1 MVGGLAGQL
10 LVALFAPAAAVLIGG
25 VAFRGGSARAAFI
38 AALVYLSTPW
48 IYRLAAIAY
57 VEGPLCFYHAALI
70 WTAFGARDQAGS
82 LLHRHWGLLG
92 LLAGCAMGCKYT
104 GLVSAVIPFGL
115 LAMLVAW
122 RKRSWTVVAW
132 YVVGWAIVMVPWLAK
147 NVVDTR
153 NPVYPLAGGIF
164 PGPEWDQAREAKWQA
179 VHGPRP
185 IELGESWRSLGDLV
199 QGRKLQPDSFRVV
212 REFWGSLVDVAG
224 RSDWQSPLYLAL
236 APLAFF
242 RRSSRRLAVWLWWFA
257 AYLFL
262 SWWLATHRL
271 DRFWLPI
278 LPVLA
283 ILAGLGADW
292 IRTRSWSVVLW
303 VVMAIGLFSNMT
315 YITTAL
321 AGLNE
326 WTGDLVF
333 LRRDIPKRWNAAMA
347 RMDAEL
353 PSGARPLLVGQ
364 AAVFHL
370 DHKVRYNTVFNLET
384 IELLAKGKT
393 PGELRRALSEQRITH
408 IYVDWREIARHREP
422 GKYGFT
428 DFVVRDR
435 FAGWVAA
442 GVLSPPLA
450 MGEEQELYAVRE
462 VSPSGPGN

>member
-1 MVGGLAGQL
+1 M
-10 LVALFAPAAAVLIGG
+10 
-25 VAFRGGSARAAFI
+25 
-38 AALVYLSTPW
+38 YLSTPW

-57 VEGPLCFYHAALI
+57 VEGPLCFYHAAL
-70 WTAFGARDQAGS
+70 DLDCVSGS
-82 LLHRHWGLLG
+82 GIRLALYYVGIWGLLG

-115 LAMLVAW
+115 LSMLVAW
-122 RKRSWTVVAW
+122 RKRSISVVAW

-153 NPVYPLAGGIF
+153 NPVYPLAGRVF
-164 PGPEWDQAREAKWQA
+164 PGPEWDQGREAKWQA

-199 QGRKLQPDSFRVV
+199 HGRKLRPDSFRVV
-212 REFWGSLVDVAG
+212 REFWESLVDVAG

-242 RRSSRRLAVWLWWFA
+242 RRGSRRLAVWLWWFA

-303 VVMAIGLFSNMT
+303 VVMAIGLFANLT
-315 YITTAL
+315 YVTTAL

-353 PSGARPLLVGQ
+353 PSGAQ
-364 AAVFHL
+364 AALGGAGGRVSSGPQGSRTTPCSISRRSSFW
-370 DHKVRYNTVFNLET
+370 R
-384 IELLAKGKT
+384 KGR
-393 PGELRRALSEQRITH
+393 RRASFATGSLEQKLTH

-442 GVLSPPLA
+442 GVLSPPL
-450 MGEEQELYAVRE
+450 GDGRGTRAVRGAE
-462 VSPSGPGN
+462 VSPSGPGNWRFIRTGVFPGPVSKYLEA